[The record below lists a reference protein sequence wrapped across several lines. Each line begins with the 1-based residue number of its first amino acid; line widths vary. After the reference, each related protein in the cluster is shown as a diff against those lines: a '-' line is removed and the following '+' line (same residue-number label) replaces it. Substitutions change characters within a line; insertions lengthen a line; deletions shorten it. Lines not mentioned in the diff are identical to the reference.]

1 MMTGITPD
9 EHDPCQCPIC
19 GRLHKHLGN
28 PPKSL
33 VGSGLND
40 LARRCHKAAELWWVD
55 PITGERIER
64 DKGGLL
70 MLIVSEIA
78 ETLEGERRGIM
89 DVHLPNRRM
98 AEVELADAL
107 IRIFDYAGAFGYDLD
122 GALTEKMHYNAHRA
136 DHKHNAR
143 LAVGGKKF

>member
-1 MMTGITPD
+1 MTGITPD

-70 MLIVSEIA
+70 MLIVSEINVA
-78 ETLEGERRGIM
+78 FRKRRSQT
-89 DVHLPNRRM
+89 RS
-98 AEVELADAL
+98 
-107 IRIFDYAGAFGYDLD
+107 
-122 GALTEKMHYNAHRA
+122 
-136 DHKHNAR
+136 
-143 LAVGGKKF
+143 

>member
-1 MMTGITPD
+1 MEKRTPTKAKPALEGRALFGD
-9 EHDPCQCPIC
+9 EVPETQFIAV
-19 GRLHKHLGN
+19 LN
-28 PPKSL
+28 FPK
-33 VGSGLND
+33 
-40 LARRCHKAAELWWVD
+40 
-55 PITGERIER
+55 
-64 DKGGLL
+64 
-70 MLIVSEIA
+70 M
-78 ETLEGERRGIM
+78 TLEGERRGIM

-143 LAVGGKKF
+143 LAAGGKKF